1 MNTSTDRIE
10 RKILLKAPRSRVW
23 RALSDAK
30 EFGDWFG
37 VDFKGKT
44 FVAGKPVQGKI
55 TYPGY
60 EHLVMEVLV
69 ERVVPERLLS
79 WRWHPAAI
87 DPAVDYSQEPTTLV
101 VFELEEVEGG
111 TVLSVVESG
120 LDKIPLNR
128 RDTVYRL
135 NSSGW
140 DAHME
145 NTKNHVAKPASGA
158 QEPFAGKLRPG
169 LRRTG
174 G

>member
-10 RKILLKAPRSRVW
+10 RKVLIKGTVARVW
-23 RALSDAK
+23 RAISDAA
-30 EFGDWFG
+30 EFGSWFG
-37 VDFKGKT
+37 VDFEGKT
-44 FVAGKPVQGKI
+44 FAPGKQVQGKI

-60 EHLVMEVLV
+60 EHISMEVVV
-69 ERVVPERLLS
+69 EGMVPERLLS

-111 TVLSVVESG
+111 TMLSVVESG

-140 DAHME
+140 DAQME
-145 NTKNHVAKPASGA
+145 NIKKHVAK
-158 QEPFAGKLRPG
+158 
-169 LRRTG
+169 T
-174 G
+174 